1 MDTWQDM
8 PTGVA
13 HREKWA
19 AFDPHDPNCVARWD
33 DIERIRDRVVT
44 NASFAAGQRVL
55 DVGAGVGLIALEA
68 RVPLG
73 PAGRVVALDLSLG
86 ALRTCRQRALA
97 GPSGAA
103 VMPVEGDA
111 VALPLRDETFDV
123 LVARSVFIYLAD
135 RAAAARECCRVL
147 RPGGRAAI
155 FEPINRHGASRRW
168 YDSFAA
174 PAFQPA
180 HGQIVALLRQQERN
194 ADWAV
199 MRNFDE
205 RDLVR
210 CFVEAGFSQV
220 ILDYRYQTSN
230 HRDPER
236 LPGAD
241 FLARTRSYGEAAY
254 HILGDAADAYLSRLA
269 QAPIS
274 HRQSGTSAEAYIT
287 ATR

>member
-1 MDTWQDM
+1 MDAWRDL

-13 HREKWA
+13 NREKWA
-19 AFDPHDPNCVARWD
+19 TFDPHDPNYVARWD
-33 DIERIRDRVVT
+33 VIERIRDRVVA
-44 NASFAAGQRVL
+44 NAAFAPGQRVL

-68 RVPLG
+68 RIPLG

-103 VMPVEGDA
+103 VLPVVGDA
-111 VALPLRDETFDV
+111 LALPLRDEAFDV
-123 LVARSVFIYLAD
+123 VVARSVFIYLAD

-155 FEPINRHGASRRW
+155 FEPINRHGAARRW
-168 YDSFAA
+168 YDSFADA
-174 PAFQPA
+174 EFEPA

-199 MRNFDE
+199 MRSFDE

-210 CFVEAGFSQV
+210 CFEEAGFTEV
-220 ILDYRYQTSN
+220 VLDYRYRSSN
-230 HRDPER
+230 HRDPEI

-241 FLARTRSYGEAAY
+241 FLARTPSYGEAA
-254 HILGDAADAYLSRLA
+254 HAILGNTADAYLSRLA
-269 QAPIS
+269 QVPVR